1 MTIYTYRHRVLK
13 KGRARGGKEDHNT
26 NGVLNKIQKV
36 PETVIHLKVDKEQLS
51 ASTKEG

>member
-1 MTIYTYRHRVLK
+1 MTIHTDRHRVLK

-36 PETVIHLKVDKEQLS
+36 PETVIYLKVDKEQWR
-51 ASTKEG
+51 ASTKKG